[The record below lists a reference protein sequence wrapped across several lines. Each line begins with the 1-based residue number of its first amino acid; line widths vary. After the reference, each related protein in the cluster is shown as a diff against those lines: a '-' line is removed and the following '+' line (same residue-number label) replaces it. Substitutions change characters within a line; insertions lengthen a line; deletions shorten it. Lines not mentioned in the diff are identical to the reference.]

1 MPKILVIDDDRSVRH
16 LIEQT
21 FAGSE
26 VEVLS
31 AASAAEGRRL
41 QRESSPDVALLDI
54 LLPAT
59 SGLEL
64 FEELRSSDAKLP
76 IVFITS
82 LASSE
87 TAIKAMTMGAF
98 DYLLKPLDVVRIREL
113 VDQALEIR
121 RLMSIPVEVPGSLA
135 DAGGSQAPIR
145 SDTLVGS
152 STQMQEVYKA
162 IGRVAPR
169 DVTVLVRG
177 ESGTGKELVA
187 RALYQH
193 SPRHD
198 AQFLAVNCAA
208 IPDALLES
216 ELFGHEKGAFT
227 GADRQRV
234 GKFEQCSGG
243 TLFLDEIGD
252 MSPLVQSKVLRVL
265 QSQQFERVG
274 GNQTI
279 TTDVRVIA
287 ATNRNLEQM
296 VQDGEFRSDL
306 YYRLSGFTI
315 QLAPLRERRDDLVP
329 LLESYLVEFS
339 HELHKDVHGIS
350 AEAMELLLGYAW
362 PGNVRELQNV
372 LKQTLLRS
380 AGPVIIP
387 DFLPQHVRHPETVA
401 SASSDADAGNTDLRP
416 FVDERID
423 SGSTK
428 LYAESLEFMERYL
441 VTQVLRLCE
450 GNQSK
455 AARMLGITRGCLRSK
470 VLRAGRLDWRPSA
483 SRRGIGRIMIARPNG
498 TSVHQLGCSRTAWV
512 SRSNSRSNSG
522 SNRTRL
528 FKSPTSADC
537 SISRAARAARTPPQ
551 PASKPVRACAVERTA
566 AALRV
571 SAERRSCVISG
582 GASFS
587 RNPSNSR
594 NSCSSPPR
602 RAKVPSTS
610 STDSS
615 DMRSSFIVGGSP

>member
-1 MPKILVIDDDRSVRH
+1 MSKILVIDDDRSVRH
-16 LIEQT
+16 LIERT
-21 FAGSE
+21 FDGSDI
-26 VEVLS
+26 EVLT
-31 AASAAEGRRL
+31 AASAEEARRL
-41 QRESSPDVALLDI
+41 QRESHPDVALLDI
-54 LLPAT
+54 LLPTT
-59 SGLEL
+59 SGLQL
-64 FEELRSSDAKLP
+64 FEELRSADAKLP

-98 DYLLKPLDVVRIREL
+98 DYLLKPLDVAQIREL
-113 VDQALEIR
+113 VGQALEIR
-121 RLMSIPVEVPGSLA
+121 RLMSIPVEVPGELV
-135 DAGGSQAPIR
+135 DTGGDESPGR

-152 STQMQEVYKA
+152 SPQMQEVYKA

-169 DVTVLVRG
+169 DVTVLIRG

-193 SPRHD
+193 SPRHK

-216 ELFGHEKGAFT
+216 ELFGHERGAFT

-274 GNQTI
+274 GNETI

-287 ATNRNLEQM
+287 ATNRDLEQM
-296 VQDGEFRSDL
+296 VQDGDFRSDL

-315 QLAPLRERRDDLVP
+315 RLAPLRERRDDLIP
-329 LLESYLVEFS
+329 LLENYLATFGR
-339 HELHKDVHGIS
+339 ELQKDVHGMS
-350 AEAMELLLGYAW
+350 AEAMEILADYPW

-372 LKQTLLRS
+372 LKQALLRS

-387 DFLPQHVRHPETVA
+387 DFLPEQVRHPDAEVSPADDANA
-401 SASSDADAGNTDLRP
+401 SQTDLRP
-416 FVDERID
+416 FVAERIEK
-423 SGSTK
+423 GSTN
-428 LYAESLEFMERYL
+428 LYAESLEFMERYV

-470 VLRAGRLDWRPSA
+470 VRALGVSIEA
-483 SRRGIGRIMIARPNG
+483 QVKVAEE
-498 TSVHQLGCSRTAWV
+498 SVEA
-512 SRSNSRSNSG
+512 
-522 SNRTRL
+522 
-528 FKSPTSADC
+528 
-537 SISRAARAARTPPQ
+537 
-551 PASKPVRACAVERTA
+551 
-566 AALRV
+566 
-571 SAERRSCVISG
+571 
-582 GASFS
+582 
-587 RNPSNSR
+587 
-594 NSCSSPPR
+594 
-602 RAKVPSTS
+602 
-610 STDSS
+610 
-615 DMRSSFIVGGSP
+615 